1 MRRLFHI
8 LMMVTIASICSV
20 RVASAQDVSAQESR
34 KARLEKEIEQ
44 INRQLSDNASK
55 SRSMLSKL
63 TLVRKNVA
71 NRKALVAESDKQI
84 RIYNDRIT
92 ATQRQINALNARV
105 DTLTAYYTRLIRG
118 AYKNRDA
125 RVWYMYILASEDL
138 GQAFRRYSYLKG
150 LSSQMKA
157 QAESIREAREELEA
171 EKERIQKLKVDAEV
185 LRSKRKQELASLQK
199 EEKSADDVMRQLKRN
214 KTKYEKELASKKK
227 QVDALDKE
235 IRRLLAEAM
244 KSSGKKNDAKPI
256 DYKLASEFSA
266 NKGKLPWPAEGP
278 VVDSFGQHWHPVF
291 KTVKLPFNNGVS
303 IALSPGTE
311 VKAVFNGTVK
321 QIVVMPGY
329 NQCVLVQHGNYFSF
343 YCKLKTT
350 SVKAG
355 DKVTTGQKIGVVD
368 TINGDTQLHFQIW
381 KEQSPQNPENWLR
394 PR

>member
-1 MRRLFHI
+1 MRRLLHI
-8 LMMVTIASICSV
+8 LTILLLAAAVSRPV
-20 RVASAQDVSAQESR
+20 VSAQDVKAQEDR

-63 TLVRKNVA
+63 TLVRKNVS
-71 NRKALVAESDKQI
+71 NRKALIAESDYQI
-84 RIYNDRIT
+84 RVYNDKIT
-92 ATQRQINALNARV
+92 ATQREINRLNARV
-105 DTLTAYYTRLIRG
+105 DTLTLYYNRLIRG

-125 RVWYMYILASEDL
+125 RVWYMYIFASEDL
-138 GQAFRRYSYLKG
+138 GQAFRRYSYLKS
-150 LSSQMKA
+150 LSTRMKA
-157 QAESIREAREELEA
+157 QAESIRIAREELEV
-171 EKERIQKLKVDAEV
+171 EKDKMKALKADAEV
-185 LRSKRKQELASLQK
+185 LREKRKQELAGLQK
-199 EEKSADDVMRQLKRN
+199 EEKAASDVVNQLKRN

-227 QVDALDKE
+227 QVAALDKE

-244 KSSGKKNDAKPI
+244 KASGKSKDAKPV

-278 VVDSFGQHWHPVF
+278 VVDPYGQHWHPVF
-291 KTVKLPFNNGVS
+291 KNVKLPFNNGVS

-311 VKAVFNGTVK
+311 VKAVFDGVVK

-329 NQCVLVQHGNYFSF
+329 NQCLLVQHGNYFSF

-355 DKVTTGQKIGVVD
+355 DKVKTGQKIGVVD

>member
-84 RIYNDRIT
+84 RIYNDKIT

>member
-171 EKERIQKLKVDAEV
+171 EKERIQKLKADAEV

>member
-84 RIYNDRIT
+84 RIYNDKIT

-105 DTLTAYYTRLIRG
+105 DTITAYYTRLIRG

-171 EKERIQKLKVDAEV
+171 EKERIQKLKADAEV

-244 KSSGKKNDAKPI
+244 KASGKKNDAKPI

>member
-1 MRRLFHI
+1 MRRFFHI
-8 LMMVTIASICSV
+8 LAIVVLAAAVSRPAV
-20 RVASAQDVSAQESR
+20 FAQNVKAQEDK

-63 TLVRKNVA
+63 TLVRKNVS
-71 NRKALVAESDKQI
+71 NRKALIAESDYQI
-84 RIYNDRIT
+84 RVYNDKIT
-92 ATQRQINALNARV
+92 ATQREINRLNARV
-105 DTLTAYYTRLIRG
+105 DTLTFYYNRLIRG

-125 RVWYMYILASEDL
+125 RVWYMYIFASEDL
-138 GQAFRRYSYLKG
+138 GQAFRRYSYLKS
-150 LSSQMKA
+150 LSTRMKA
-157 QAESIREAREELEA
+157 QAESIRLAQEDLEA
-171 EKERIQKLKVDAEV
+171 EKEKMKALKADAEV
-185 LRSKRKQELASLQK
+185 LRDKRKQELANLQK
-199 EEKSADDVMRQLKRN
+199 EEKAASDVVNQLKRN
-214 KTKYEKELASKKK
+214 KTKYERELASKKK
-227 QVDALDKE
+227 QVAALDKE

-244 KSSGKKNDAKPI
+244 KASGKSKDAKPV

-278 VVDSFGQHWHPVF
+278 VVDPYGQHWHPVF
-291 KTVKLPFNNGVS
+291 KNVKLPFNNGVS

-311 VKAVFNGTVK
+311 VKVVFDGVVK

-329 NQCVLVQHGNYFSF
+329 NQCLLVQHGNYFSF

-355 DKVTTGQKIGVVD
+355 DKVKTGQKIGVVD

-381 KEQSPQNPENWLR
+381 KEQSPQNPESWLR
-394 PR
+394 PK